1 MEDPQA
7 VAQAAIA
14 KFVEKYVFVCMY
26 VSIYVCMYAGLL
38 MFNVFRGKW
47 GFTTLWGG
55 GVGGS
60 IMYNGAWPECMYNYV
75 CVCVCSYHS
84 VYLYASMCLYGRLRG
99 CGHTHIHKPELE
111 HSWVCHT

>member
-14 KFVEKYVFVCMY
+14 KFVEKHVFVCMY

-47 GFTTLWGG
+47 GFTRLWGG
-55 GVGGS
+55 GLGGVLCIMVLGLNVCI
-60 IMYNGAWPECMYNYV
+60 IMYVYV
-75 CVCVCSYHS
+75 CVHIIVCISMQACVC
-84 VYLYASMCLYGRLRG
+84 MGD
-99 CGHTHIHKPELE
+99 
-111 HSWVCHT
+111 